1 MQTAV
6 QSTSVAAYREHEGT
20 GKAAGQRAHIL
31 AYITSHGGDW
41 TICELARAMGLEK
54 STVSARI
61 WECLNETHELEEAP
75 KRKDRH
81 SGITARPVRLP
92 INGQKELFS

>member
-1 MQTAV
+1 MLTAV
-6 QSTSVAAYREHEGT
+6 QTTSIDAYRAHEGT

-31 AYITSHGGDW
+31 DFIQRNGGNW
-41 TICELARAMGLEK
+41 TICELAKAMGLEK
-54 STVSARI
+54 STVSARLF
-61 WECLNETHELEEAP
+61 ELLNETHELEEAP

-92 INGQKELFS
+92 LGQGALF